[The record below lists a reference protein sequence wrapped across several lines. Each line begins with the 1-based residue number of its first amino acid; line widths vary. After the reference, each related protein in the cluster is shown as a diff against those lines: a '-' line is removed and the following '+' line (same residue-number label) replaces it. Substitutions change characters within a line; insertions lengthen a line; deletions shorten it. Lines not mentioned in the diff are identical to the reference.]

1 MVSETVEKNA
11 LALCLEGDETDSKKL
26 GSAIKAALARHGI
39 CQWDSIDADVFTY
52 CGSTLVLARP
62 APPMLQRVSG
72 GGIRLKRH

>member
-1 MVSETVEKNA
+1 MVLEAVGKTA
-11 LALCLEGDETDSKKL
+11 IALCIEGVETDNKKL
-26 GSAIKAALARHGI
+26 GSAIKAALTKNGI
-39 CQWDSIDADVFTY
+39 CPWESIDADVFTY

>member
-1 MVSETVEKNA
+1 MVSETVDKTA
-11 LALCLEGDETDSKKL
+11 LALCLEGVETDSKKL

-39 CQWDSIDADVFTY
+39 CPWDSIDADVFTY

-62 APPMLQRVSG
+62 APPLLRHVSV